1 MNRTVI
7 EVGAFSWA
15 RIQRL
20 YDADPIVH
28 WQRCEAEGLPCPQDV
43 FAQLFHAE
51 DVGLAPPEGAER
63 RGGPNLLERAACV
76 GGRLGPH
83 GSFEIPIRLGR
94 CTAACG

>member
-51 DVGLAPPEGAER
+51 DCESRAARGCRKARRTELVGACSV
-63 RGGPNLLERAACV
+63 RGGQTW
-76 GGRLGPH
+76 
-83 GSFEIPIRLGR
+83 
-94 CTAACG
+94 TARVV